1 MIRTWRQLWA
11 FPRFSGLWKSS
22 QASSGVFLR
31 GLLVIQDRTAGQL
44 RHGSRVAPH
53 PKHIKPSWRRKME
66 LSSNGFAKPGQVC
79 THREKSTHHHTL
91 LQPLG
96 RCQKDRCVQSDPVR
110 AGRCDRSTA
119 SHDGLSESCSCVNR
133 ACAIL
138 ATHRVL
144 WRRGKQ
150 CLVRLLPVGCGC
162 EK

>member
-1 MIRTWRQLWA
+1 MIRTWCQLWA

-31 GLLVIQDRTAGQL
+31 GLLVIQDRTAGHL

-53 PKHIKPSWRRKME
+53 PKHIKPRWRRKME

-138 ATHRVL
+138 ATHHVL
-144 WRRGKQ
+144 WRWGKQ